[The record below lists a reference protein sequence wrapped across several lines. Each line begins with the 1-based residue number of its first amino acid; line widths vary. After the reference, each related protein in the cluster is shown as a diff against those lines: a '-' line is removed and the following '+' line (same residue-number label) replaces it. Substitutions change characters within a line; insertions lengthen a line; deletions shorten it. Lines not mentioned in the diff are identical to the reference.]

1 MAWRPKFD
9 FHTVADEAARVV
21 NTFTPAF
28 RATAARSMLD
38 VLVATEE
45 LGLVDGRLRRLEG
58 VLIGNAERGVIISA
72 AFQRDVFVG
81 DGHADVESQELGV
94 GQRHAFAAAAET
106 SKISTESSA
115 LRRETLREAGGRVR
129 LDALELAEAGPGEAH
144 CLIVGWWPRQCVGA
158 GRQKWPLRAATV
170 VAGIFYAPM
179 LRQVSECARRGLAAL
194 RQC

>member
-1 MAWRPKFD
+1 
-9 FHTVADEAARVV
+9 
-21 NTFTPAF
+21 
-28 RATAARSMLD
+28 MLD

-58 VLIGNAERGVIISA
+58 VLIGNAERRVVVRA

-144 CLIVGWWPRQCVGA
+144 CLIVGWWPMRSV

-179 LRQVSECARRGLAAL
+179 LRQVTECARRGCL
-194 RQC
+194 R

>member
-1 MAWRPKFD
+1 MASYVMAKPTLN
-9 FHTVADEAARVV
+9 H
-21 NTFTPAF
+21 
-28 RATAARSMLD
+28 
-38 VLVATEE
+38 
-45 LGLVDGRLRRLEG
+45 
-58 VLIGNAERGVIISA
+58 
-72 AFQRDVFVG
+72 
-81 DGHADVESQELGV
+81 ELGV

-144 CLIVGWWPRQCVGA
+144 CLIVGWWPRHCVGA

-179 LRQVSECARRGLAAL
+179 LRQVTECARRGLSLLMSSLAVPRT
-194 RQC
+194 RQPQPRSFFGPHA